1 MAGTVHIVG
10 AGLAGLSAAVELSGA
25 GTRVVVH
32 EGAGHAGG
40 RCRSFHDEGLGCL
53 VDNGNHLLLSGN
65 RAAVAYLER
74 IGARASMHEGPPAF
88 PFCDLRTGARW
99 EIRPSAGPF
108 PWWALS
114 PATRAPGTGAMDYLR
129 GLALAFV
136 GPKFTV
142 AEALG
147 LPKSAPGR
155 EMFWDPLTIAVLNA
169 ETDEVA
175 APLLWAVLRETV
187 GQGAR
192 ACRPL
197 IARRGLGPSL
207 IDPALAFLGMH
218 GAAVRFNARLRAIEF
233 EKGAAKTLRFAEG
246 EVAIGEGDCVI
257 VALPQG
263 MVGEFLPGIPT
274 PEGTRAIVNAH
285 FRIPGRES
293 GDRGASFN
301 DARGDS
307 PAHPR
312 LLGLVGGTAHWVFVR
327 ETLAS
332 VTVSAADRLAEEDA
346 ATIAGRV
353 WEDVRRALDLGP
365 LALPA
370 HRIVKEKRATFAQT
384 PANFARR
391 AKTRTPWP
399 NLFLAGDWTDTGL
412 PATLEGAIRSG
423 VSAAKAVLGGVVP

>member
-1 MAGTVHIVG
+1 MADR
-10 AGLAGLSAAVELSGA
+10 AE
-25 GTRVVVH
+25 
-32 EGAGHAGG
+32 GHAGG

-65 RAAVAYLER
+65 RAAVAYLDR
-74 IGARASMHEGPPAF
+74 IGARATLHEADAVF
-88 PFCDLRTGARW
+88 PFLDLRTGARW
-99 EIRPSAGPF
+99 EIRPSPGPF
-108 PWWALS
+108 PWWVLS

-129 GLALAFV
+129 GLALAFA
-136 GPKFTV
+136 GRKFTV

-147 LPKSAPGR
+147 LPKNAPGR

-169 ETDEVA
+169 EADEVA
-175 APLLWAVLRETV
+175 APLLWAVLRATV
-187 GQGAR
+187 GQGAH

-197 IARRGLGPSL
+197 IARQGLGPSL
-207 IDPALAFLGMH
+207 IEPALAYLARRGTTM
-218 GAAVRFNARLRAIEF
+218 RFNVRLRAIEF
-233 EKGAAKTLRFAEG
+233 EAGAAKTLRFAEG
-246 EVAIGEGDCVI
+246 EVALGDGDSVI

-263 MVGEFLPGIPT
+263 MIAEFLPGIPT

-285 FRIPGRES
+285 FRISRQAGE
-293 GDRGASFN
+293 
-301 DARGDS
+301 
-307 PAHPR
+307 PR
-312 LLGLVGGTAHWVFVR
+312 LLGLVGGMAHWVFVR

-346 ATIAGRV
+346 ATIAARV

-365 LALPA
+365 GPLPP

-384 PANFARR
+384 PANLARR
-391 AKTRTPWP
+391 AKTATPWR

-423 VSAAKAVLGGVVP
+423 VTAANAALGRGAP

>member
-1 MAGTVHIVG
+1 MAGTIHIVG
-10 AGLAGLSAAVELSGA
+10 AGLAGLAAAVELAGA
-25 GTRVVVH
+25 GARVVMH

-65 RAAVAYLER
+65 RAAVAYLDR
-74 IGARASMHEGPPAF
+74 IGARATMHEAPPAF

-99 EIRPSAGPF
+99 EIRPSPGPF

-147 LPKSAPGR
+147 LPKGGAGR

-187 GQGAR
+187 GRGAH

-207 IDPALAFLGMH
+207 IEPALAFLGMH
-218 GAAVRFNARLRAIEF
+218 GAAVRFNARLRAVEF
-233 EKGAAKTLRFAEG
+233 ERGAAKTLRFADG
-246 EVAIGEGDCVI
+246 EVAVGEGDCVI

-263 MVGEFLPGIPT
+263 MVAEFLPGIT
-274 PEGTRAIVNAH
+274 VPEGTRAIVNAH
-285 FRIPGRES
+285 FRV
-293 GDRGASFN
+293 
-301 DARGDS
+301 S
-307 PAHPR
+307 PQAGPPR

-332 VTVSAADRLAEEDA
+332 VTVSAADRLAEEDSGS
-346 ATIAGRV
+346 IALRV
-353 WEDVRRALDLGP
+353 WEDVCRALDLGP
-365 LALPA
+365 GPLPA

-384 PANFARR
+384 PANLARR

-423 VSAAKAVLGGVVP
+423 VSAAMAALGLEKPTGI